1 MCACWGWFKKKIGRN
16 TKIWLKWLRM
26 QAAAGCAHCL
36 WCREGENRLRLA
48 LVWWA
53 FFLLY
58 CIGEG
63 ALLERPMDRPVIIC
77 SWFSLFFFSCLR
89 KLVEDEGSLFFGCV
103 TQQQQQKG
111 RRWYSITE
119 KKKEGNVGLPPPHWV
134 RWDARWC
141 TAVPR
146 CTWFIGDCTSGV
158 SFFFLFLLDAERFTQ
173 SVPPTFRFFRCVTC
187 HHHRGCV
194 FVRCYSLYWEGVDFF
209 FFLSHHFFFFL
220 KFFFVDDDIHLKSI
234 DKNAHWCVVFF

>member
-77 SWFSLFFFSCLR
+77 SWFSLFFFFFLSKKTGGRWGQPFFRLCNTTTTTKRPPMILYYR
-89 KLVEDEGSLFFGCV
+89 EEERRERGASATTLSAVRRPLVYGRATLHLIYRRLHLGSLFFLSFLAW
-103 TQQQQQKG
+103 
-111 RRWYSITE
+111 RWAFYTVCATDFSFLS
-119 KKKEGNVGLPPPHWV
+119 VCYLPSSPWLRFCSV
-134 RWDARWC
+134 LFSLLGGGW
-141 TAVPR
+141 
-146 CTWFIGDCTSGV
+146 
-158 SFFFLFLLDAERFTQ
+158 FFLFSE
-173 SVPPTFRFFRCVTC
+173 PPF
-187 HHHRGCV
+187 
-194 FVRCYSLYWEGVDFF
+194 LFF
-209 FFLSHHFFFFL
+209 F
-220 KFFFVDDDIHLKSI
+220 K
-234 DKNAHWCVVFF
+234 VFFCWWWYSFKINR